1 MDFELDQDLL
11 TLKEKVQRLVQEIVL
26 PKATELDEVGGF
38 PYDIKDAFAEQR
50 ILALP
55 FPPEY
60 GGASGK
66 ALPMAIAT
74 EELAKVSCSVAMI
87 LTGQCLGSAAIIIAG
102 TEEQKQRFLP
112 TLASGQKMACYGLT
126 EPDAGSDVGNLQCVA
141 VRDGN
146 NYVVNGTKRFI
157 TYGDVADVMT
167 LFVKTVDQTTRKKK
181 VSCLVA
187 ERGTGWNVS
196 KLEHKIGIKGSTTTE
211 LVLEDFRV
219 PVENLLGVEGD
230 GFKIAMQVLD
240 KTRATIAAQALGMA
254 QGALDCAVQFAREH
268 MECGEPIG
276 RMQGI
281 QMKLADMEMKTQAA
295 RYISYFAADK
305 YDHHDPDRGRYS
317 ACAKAFATDAAME
330 VIGGAIQVLG
340 QYGYT
345 KLYPVERMFR
355 DAKVQQI
362 YEGTNEIQR
371 IVIARSLL
379 GRDFA

>member
-1 MDFELDQDLL
+1 LDFELDSDLL
-11 TLKEKVQRLVQEIVL
+11 ALKEHVQKVVREKVV
-26 PKATELDEVGGF
+26 PRAGELDEVGGY
-38 PYDIKDAFAEQR
+38 PWDIKEAFAENK
-50 ILALP
+50 ILAIP
-55 FPPEY
+55 FPTEY
-60 GGASGK
+60 GGTGGK

-74 EELAKVSCSVAMI
+74 EEISKVSCSVAMI
-87 LTGQCLGSAAIIIAG
+87 LTGQCLGSAAITIAG

-112 TLASGQKMACYGLT
+112 DLASGKTLACYGLT
-126 EPDAGSDVGNLQCVA
+126 EPDAGSDVASLQTLA

-146 NYVVNGTKRFI
+146 DYVVTGSKRFI
-157 TYGDVADVMT
+157 TYGDIADVMT
-167 LFVKTVDQTTRKKK
+167 LFVKTVDPNTKEKK

-187 ERGTGWNVS
+187 EKGPGWIVS

-211 LVLEDFRV
+211 LFLDELRV
-219 PVENLLGVEGD
+219 PVANLLGKEGD

-268 MECGEPIG
+268 LQNGKPIG
-276 RMQGI
+276 RKQGI

-317 ACAKAFATDAAME
+317 ACAKAFASDLAME
-330 VIGGAIQVLG
+330 VIGGAIQVMG
-340 QYGYT
+340 EYGYT
-345 KLYPVERMFR
+345 KKYPVERMFR

-379 GRDFA
+379 GKGF